1 MDGGEVRGGLRGLSF
16 REVRVIPRL
25 SQSAIHDDET
35 SMSIKLEVLMKYLG
49 ITYEK
54 FSVEKII

>member
-1 MDGGEVRGGLRGLSF
+1 MRGGLRGLSF

>member
-1 MDGGEVRGGLRGLSF
+1 MRGGLKGLCL